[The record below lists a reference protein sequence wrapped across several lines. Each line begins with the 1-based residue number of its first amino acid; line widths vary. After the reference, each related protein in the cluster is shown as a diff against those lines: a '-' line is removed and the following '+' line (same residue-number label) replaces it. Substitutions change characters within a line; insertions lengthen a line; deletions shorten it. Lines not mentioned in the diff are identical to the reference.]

1 MSPIHEPGTFPTT
14 TSTTDR
20 PASAG
25 RYLLS
30 RDGEP
35 WCAVESLLQAVVL
48 GMRLGYDA
56 EDTVTGEILVAVDPM
71 GPCLCVA
78 GIMGL
83 EREGFLDLRVG
94 VPVRKILL
102 PSLEAALAQRTQARV
117 AAMFDGSVG
126 EPADPCLDID

>member
-14 TSTTDR
+14 TPTDR
-20 PASAG
+20 PADAG
-25 RYLLS
+25 RYMLS

-35 WCAVESLLQAVVL
+35 WCAVDDLLQAVVL
-48 GMRLGYDA
+48 GLRLGYDA
-56 EDTVTGEILVAVDPM
+56 EDTLTGAILVAVDAL

-83 EREGFLDLRVG
+83 EREGFCDLRVG

-102 PSLEAALAQRTQARV
+102 PCLEAALAERTQARV
-117 AAMFDGSVG
+117 AAMFDGSAG
-126 EPADPCLDID
+126 EPDDPCLDIE

>member
-1 MSPIHEPGTFPTT
+1 MFPIREPGTFPTTT

-20 PASAG
+20 PAAG
-25 RYLLS
+25 RYMLS
-30 RDGEP
+30 RDGQP
-35 WCAVESLLQAVVL
+35 WCAVESLLQALVL

-56 EDTVTGEILVAVDPM
+56 EDTLTGAILVAVDEM

-78 GIMGL
+78 GLVGL
-83 EREGFLDLRVG
+83 EREGFCDLRVG

-102 PSLEAALAQRTQARV
+102 PCLERALAERTQAQV

-126 EPADPCLDID
+126 EPADPCLDIE